1 MSVRESRARA
11 TERADAIT
19 SFESALGRALPH
31 DCEIR
36 QVHEHSSLVRVG
48 KRVRVYDV
56 ALANSGR
63 ETNRRSLR
71 KNIQMPHRLDPRTSS

>member
-19 SFESALGRALPH
+19 SFESALARALPH

-36 QVHEHSSLVRVG
+36 KAHEHSSLVRVG

-56 ALANSGR
+56 VLANMGR
-63 ETNRRSLR
+63 ETNRRFVA
-71 KNIQMPHRLDPRTSS
+71 K